1 MQYVPTIKVKI
12 NNNDDK
18 VNEIKGIFSPRV
30 VEYHHNNSM
39 FTPKTIHSSKSEIKN
54 KPTFKTVDQTSKR
67 IDNHIIKEVN
77 EIKKELDYNVDIDGI
92 KINSDYELIINKLY
106 ETFDKEIKQVLF
118 YDVNSFSKG
127 AKLVKVDKEF
137 FDKIPNKSD
146 KLSQR
151 IDKVFN
157 LTLYQSGWDGI
168 EPIILSFSQPKGSNG
183 DNEILWNKGLFFSK
197 NVRTLHI
204 GLSFITGYHYR
215 AVSIN
220 IPSEDINN
228 MVHYLHNYIENY

>member
-18 VNEIKGIFSPRV
+18 VNEIKVIFSPRV
-30 VEYHHNNSM
+30 VEYHHNNNT
-39 FTPKTIHSSKSEIKN
+39 FAPKITKSSNSKVKN

-77 EIKKELDYNVDIDGI
+77 EIKKELDNVDIDGI
-92 KINSDYELIINKLY
+92 KNNSDYELIINKLY
-106 ETFDKEIKQVLF
+106 ETFDREIEKVLF
-118 YDVNSFSKG
+118 YNVDSFSKG
-127 AKLVKVDKEF
+127 AKLVKVNKEL

-146 KLSQR
+146 KLSQL

-183 DNEILWNKGLFFSK
+183 DNEILWNKGIFFSN

-220 IPSEDINN
+220 VPNEDINN
-228 MVHYLHNYIENY
+228 VVHYLHNYIKNY